1 MEKSTTAFVR
11 DVAAQF
17 LYTIPP
23 NWERA
28 DLGEGPTSGITP
40 VGVEDAPEDRKA
52 TVLAG
57 VLEEA
62 PDTDPA
68 TAALQLAYGWAQLSD
83 ARASAKFEN
92 EEHSRRDID
101 GRPCGT
107 ASLVATFPGSPTGD
121 LRLRVTLVEVADGY
135 WSYLMGTAHPAATDL
150 IEAIDSVHANLLVAI
165 G

>member
-1 MEKSTTAFVR
+1 MEKSTTAFIR

-17 LYTIPP
+17 LYPVPTG
-23 NWERA
+23 WERA
-28 DLGEGPTSGITP
+28 DVGEGPTSGI
-40 VGVEDAPEDRKA
+40 APADVAEAEEGRKA

-62 PDTDPA
+62 PGRDPA

-83 ARASAKFEN
+83 ARVSASFAD
-92 EEHSRRDID
+92 EESRAIEID
-101 GRPCGT
+101 GRRGGT
-107 ASLVATFPGSPTGD
+107 ASLVATFPGSSSGD

-135 WSYLMGTAHPAATDL
+135 WSYLMGTAHPGAADL
-150 IEAIDSVHANLLVAI
+150 IADIDAVHEGLLVAI